1 MNLDILIL
9 TKQAKDKY
17 HISLICEILKNDANE
32 LIYKTEADSQTQ
44 KQTYGY
50 QSRGGKIN

>member
-32 LIYKTEADSQTQ
+32 HIYKTEADSQTQ
-44 KQTYGY
+44 KQTHGY
-50 QSRGGKIN
+50 QS